1 MRVPQILL
9 ADDHE
14 LVRKGLREVLAK
26 RPDWNVCG
34 EAVTG
39 REAVSKAK
47 ELKPEVVILDV
58 SMPELNGVEATREIV
73 QSCPKT
79 EVLVLTVHD
88 SDGLI
93 REILDAGARGY
104 VLKSDATTKLVAAIE
119 SLLVRKPYF
128 TSHVHQ
134 IVLEGYLDGVKPLK
148 GEPLRRLTSRETQI
162 LQLLAEGRSN
172 KEVASI
178 LDISV
183 KTVETHRTNIMRKL
197 GVHSV
202 VELVRYAIKNEIIQ
216 A

>member
-1 MRVPQILL
+1 MKNPQILL

-14 LVRKGLREVLAK
+14 LVREGLRGILAK
-26 RPDWNVCG
+26 RSDWTVCG
-34 EAVTG
+34 EAVNG
-39 REAVSKAK
+39 REAVSKTK
-47 ELKPEVVILDV
+47 ELEPDVVILDV

-73 QSCPKT
+73 QTCPKT

-88 SDGLI
+88 SDSLI

-104 VLKSDATTKLVAAIE
+104 ILKSDATEKLVAAVE

-148 GEPLRRLTSRETQI
+148 GEPLRRLTPRETQI
-162 LQLLAEGRSN
+162 LQLLAEGKSN
-172 KEVASI
+172 KEVAGI

>member
-1 MRVPQILL
+1 MKTPQILL

-14 LVRKGLREVLAK
+14 LVREGLRNILST
-26 RPDWNVCG
+26 RPDWSVCG
-34 EAVTG
+34 VARDGRDAVRQA
-39 REAVSKAK
+39 REL
-47 ELKPEVVILDV
+47 EPDVVILDV
-58 SMPELNGVEATREIV
+58 SMPELNGIEATREIV

-88 SDGLI
+88 SDTLI
-93 REILDAGARGY
+93 REVLDAGARGY
-104 VLKSDATTKLVAAIE
+104 VLKSDAATKLVAAVE

-128 TSHVHQ
+128 TSHVNQ

-148 GEPLRRLTSRETQI
+148 GEPLRQLTSRETQV
-162 LQLLAEGRSN
+162 LQLLAEGQSN
-172 KEVASI
+172 KEVAKL

-197 GVHSV
+197 GVHSI
-202 VELVRYAIKNEIIQ
+202 VELVRYAIKNEIIE

>member
-14 LVRKGLREVLAK
+14 LVRKGLRGVLAT

-47 ELKPEVVILDV
+47 ELKPDVVILDV

-88 SDGLI
+88 SDSLI
-93 REILDAGARGY
+93 REVLDAGARGY
-104 VLKSDATTKLVAAIE
+104 ILKSDATTKLVAAIE

-172 KEVASI
+172 KEVANI

>member
-14 LVRKGLREVLAK
+14 LVRKGLRGVLAT

-47 ELKPEVVILDV
+47 ELNPDVVILDV

-79 EVLVLTVHD
+79 EVLILTVHD
-88 SDGLI
+88 SDSLI
-93 REILDAGARGY
+93 REVLDAGARGY
-104 VLKSDATTKLVAAIE
+104 ILKSDATTKLVAAVE

-172 KEVASI
+172 KEIANI